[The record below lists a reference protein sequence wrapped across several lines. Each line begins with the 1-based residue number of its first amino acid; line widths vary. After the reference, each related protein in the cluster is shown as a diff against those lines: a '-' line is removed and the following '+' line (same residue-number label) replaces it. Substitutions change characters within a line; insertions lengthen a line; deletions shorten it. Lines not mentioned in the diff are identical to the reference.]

1 MQRTLEDEENY
12 EDASLDIDLNDDP
25 NKNNNVN
32 NIIVETSSDEAS
44 VTEKHNCDDLR
55 TQEQGQNTQETDSPN
70 THQFVKGAFGSDVD
84 GTGAVVELAG
94 DPIGT
99 ERVLETESQID
110 LNKSS
115 TLAGDTMQ
123 LDDEA
128 HVQESEERA
137 RNITRGTHLSS
148 PVEMIKSTQDT
159 EGGGTIKTA
168 DLLASEVVGS
178 WACSTAPSVHG
189 ENESPKSRDIDDEG
203 AKESQ
208 NIPSLKFNTMRL
220 NQDSQAL
227 CEMIGIV
234 APELKD
240 QFVRSASDLEKGKEC
255 PAAISDSDT
264 EDCSEEEDD
273 HNNGVDAVNG
283 SISDSET
290 EGSDRDNR
298 RKNDDVM
305 DEDDDNTQEDSL
317 G

>member
-25 NKNNNVN
+25 NKNNNIN

-70 THQFVKGAFGSDVD
+70 THQFVKGAFGSDID

-115 TLAGDTMQ
+115 TLGGDTMQ

-128 HVQESEERA
+128 HVQENEERA
-137 RNITRGTHLSS
+137 RNISRATQLNS
-148 PVEMIKSTQDT
+148 PVEIKSTQDT

-189 ENESPKSRDIDDEG
+189 ENESPKSGDIDDEG

-208 NIPSLKFNTMRL
+208 SNPSLKFNTMRL

-240 QFVRSASDLEKGKEC
+240 QFVRSASDLEKGKEG
-255 PAAISDSDT
+255 AGAISESDT
-264 EDCSEEEDD
+264 EDSSEEEDD
-273 HNNGVDAVNG
+273 HNNGVDAENG
-283 SISDSET
+283 AISDSET
-290 EGSDRDNR
+290 EGSDGDNG
-298 RKNDDVM
+298 RKNEDVM